1 MAKQMS
7 LREKVAAEI
16 AWSRI
21 LYTSSTPEEHF
32 KRLTRDEKNGP
43 LRLADRILALV
54 EEENASSD
62 ETVGYAE
69 EERVWR
75 E

>member
-1 MAKQMS
+1 MS

-54 EEENASSD
+54 EKEK
-62 ETVGYAE
+62 
-69 EERVWR
+69 R
-75 E
+75 